1 MTRTAISPLFAISTL
16 ENTTYLHPMSFE
28 RAKAAVSGS
37 RFADLRWVE
46 TTGSTNADVARILL
60 ERGPGDPRTPVVLI
74 AGHQSAG
81 RGRRDR
87 TWDAPAG
94 ASLLMSI
101 GVSVAHLAPEHWSS
115 VNAAL
120 ALAATD
126 AAPSLR
132 IKWPNDLVAA
142 GAGLDGADL
151 KVAGI
156 LSEIHPGADGI
167 GPWLIAGIGMNLNW
181 KEMPGVLATT
191 ATSLDI
197 VLGGDVDAEVLV
209 SDLLISLDSRWLAL
223 IERPAPAIE
232 ELLDAYRSRSATI
245 GRSVNVELDPAAGGD
260 ALLVGTAVDIDSTG
274 ALVVEGADGAR
285 RTVTVG
291 DVVHLRPTD

>member
-16 ENTTYLHPMSFE
+16 ENTTYLRLMPFE
-28 RAKAAVSGS
+28 RAKAALSGS

-46 TTGSTNADVARILL
+46 STGSTNADVARILL

-87 TWDAPAG
+87 TWEAPPG
-94 ASLLMSI
+94 ASLLMTI
-101 GVSVAHLAPEHWSS
+101 GLSVAEVAPERWSLI
-115 VNAAL
+115 NAAL
-120 ALAATD
+120 ALAAVD

-132 IKWPNDLVAA
+132 IKWPNDLVAP
-142 GAGLDGADL
+142 GAGLRGADL
-151 KVAGI
+151 KVAGL
-156 LSEIHPGADGI
+156 LSEIHPAVSGA
-167 GPWLIAGIGMNLNW
+167 GPWLVAGLGMNLNW
-181 KEMPGVLATT
+181 TEMPAALATT

-197 VLGGDVDAEVLV
+197 VLGGAVDPEMLV
-209 SDLLISLDSRWLAL
+209 TDLLVSLDSRWLGL
-223 IERPAPAIE
+223 IERPTPATE

-245 GRSVNVELDPAAGGD
+245 GRQVSVELDATSGGD
-260 ALLVGTAVDIDSTG
+260 ALLVGTAVDIDATG
-274 ALVVEGADGAR
+274 ALVVESAKGSR